1 MMMVNQVP
9 NNNLKVDGGFVCK
22 LIFEQLVRFDG
33 SMSNIISTEF
43 AHKQIESFSP
53 LDHFEC
59 QPVMYSCCWLSS

>member
-1 MMMVNQVP
+1 MMMMVNQVP

-43 AHKQIESFSP
+43 AHKQIGSFSP
-53 LDHFEC
+53 STISNVSQLGL
-59 QPVMYSCCWLSS
+59 VVVG